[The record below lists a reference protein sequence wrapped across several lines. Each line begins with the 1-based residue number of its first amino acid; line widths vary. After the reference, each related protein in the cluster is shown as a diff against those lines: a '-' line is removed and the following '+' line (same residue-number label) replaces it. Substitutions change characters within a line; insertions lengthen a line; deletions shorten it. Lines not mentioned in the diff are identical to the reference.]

1 MRHKAIWVGL
11 VGIAAACNPP
21 PPRGGGSG
29 GGSTTTA
36 ESVCGPIPLAAGCY
50 AGRCRVSAP
59 LGTIPA
65 GHHVILSELTV
76 PAALTSEVTFDA
88 LCKIETSGP
97 NILHD
102 QLELAV
108 KVGNQASDSAIFRY
122 DPPNPSALVASSAND
137 NRVEGLVL
145 AGTFGVTKRPARWQ
159 VDEIAGVDVTDPADA
174 ASRLRDIA
182 SRGITAA
189 YWDGTRLFVGNGN
202 RVLVYVGLPSDPTAP
217 PSYILG
223 QPDIAAN
230 LTKATSSVIGGGVQ
244 GIWSSGTKL
253 VVSAGNR
260 VLVWNTMP
268 TASFTPADVVLGQN
282 DFSTDV
288 ANSGGVSGSS
298 LYWPSQID
306 SDGTRLAV
314 ADSLNNRVLVWSAF
328 PTAVGQ
334 PATSVIGQGDLFS
347 NTYMAGATSIYQ
359 AWGVALAPGG
369 GAFVTG
375 HFTWSAAHVPSALAT
390 NPAPDFQ
397 VAVGAS
403 RVTPDATWLPSGV
416 ARVGAGLAIRDTG
429 AQRVEMLRSLP
440 THVTSFDYF
449 LGQPDG
455 DRASEFRPSGS
466 TMYTFPSYSVS
477 ANAGV
482 VLVPDVN
489 RLLVFQS
496 PSYSYEP
503 ASLVIGQAGFHT
515 NEKGADYRSIT
526 GRTLG
531 APNDVAVSGNTV
543 AVADTGNNRVLIY
556 DKSALASPAP
566 VAKVVLGQ
574 PNATSYVAN
583 FDLKSPTA
591 ARMSGPAGVALD
603 GTHLIVADTENH
615 RVLIWNSVPASN
627 GAPADLVL
635 GQSDF
640 TSRRPNRG
648 RGDADLDGRCDTGAD
663 GLFHPTGVASDG
675 THLFVADRVNNRVL
689 VWSTFPTAVGQAA
702 DAVLGQPSFTANAPN
717 RGAGWASPRAD
728 GLSLPTGVTLSGT
741 SLFVADTEN
750 NRVVRYDDA
759 TTSPTVGAV
768 IGQPDGTT
776 LSNPNSQSPLTGT
789 ANPGIPAQQPATA
802 TSVVRP
808 RSVAIASGR
817 LYVSETASN
826 RVHMFDAATLAPAG
840 ALGQPNDTSSAANL
854 GGIGAASLSGPNGL
868 ATDGTTLF
876 VADTD
881 NHRVL
886 GYAASPPPSTSA
898 NASLVIGQSSMLAND
913 FNQASTAAHGAT
925 SRPRGLFLR
934 DGDLYVADTEHHR
947 IEVLDSPPVPG
958 NAPKRVLGQPD
969 TSLALPNA
977 GGAPSSRSLRS
988 PRGVFVD
995 ATRIVVADTG
1005 NNRVLVFNK
1014 VSPDAVLVLG
1024 QSGFGGALA
1033 NRGGAPGAATLAA
1046 PESAWVEGS
1055 RLIVADTGN
1064 HRVLVWN
1071 TFPTSNG
1078 QAADV
1083 VLGQADATS
1092 GLSNRGS
1099 SAAAANTLSFPSSVR
1114 VEGGALFV
1122 ADTGNNRVLRFASI
1136 PATNGAAATSVLGQ
1150 ADMTSR
1156 SAAQSGT
1163 DTDRLA
1169 GPAALASDGAY
1180 LYVADRDVARVV
1192 SFPLPAAGTTAIA
1205 SVLGAPTGLQLS
1217 APAGL
1222 VAEARP
1228 QFTSRL
1234 YVSDTN
1240 ADRIIVVGSLSR
1252 LAP

>member
-1 MRHKAIWVGL
+1 
-11 VGIAAACNPP
+11 
-21 PPRGGGSG
+21 
-29 GGSTTTA
+29 
-36 ESVCGPIPLAAGCY
+36 
-50 AGRCRVSAP
+50 
-59 LGTIPA
+59 
-65 GHHVILSELTV
+65 
-76 PAALTSEVTFDA
+76 
-88 LCKIETSGP
+88 
-97 NILHD
+97 
-102 QLELAV
+102 
-108 KVGNQASDSAIFRY
+108 
-122 DPPNPSALVASSAND
+122 
-137 NRVEGLVL
+137 
-145 AGTFGVTKRPARWQ
+145 
-159 VDEIAGVDVTDPADA
+159 
-174 ASRLRDIA
+174 
-182 SRGITAA
+182 
-189 YWDGTRLFVGNGN
+189 
-202 RVLVYVGLPSDPTAP
+202 
-217 PSYILG
+217 
-223 QPDIAAN
+223 
-230 LTKATSSVIGGGVQ
+230 
-244 GIWSSGTKL
+244 
-253 VVSAGNR
+253 
-260 VLVWNTMP
+260 
-268 TASFTPADVVLGQN
+268 
-282 DFSTDV
+282 
-288 ANSGGVSGSS
+288 
-298 LYWPSQID
+298 
-306 SDGTRLAV
+306 
-314 ADSLNNRVLVWSAF
+314 
-328 PTAVGQ
+328 
-334 PATSVIGQGDLFS
+334 
-347 NTYMAGATSIYQ
+347 MAGATSIYQ

-375 HFTWSAAHVPSALAT
+375 HYTWSAAHVPSALAT
-390 NPAPDFQ
+390 NPAPDFE
-397 VAVGAS
+397 VAIGAS
-403 RVTPDATWLPSGV
+403 RVAPDATWLPSGV

-429 AQRVEMLRSLP
+429 AQRVEMLRTLP
-440 THVTSFDYF
+440 THGASFDYF

-455 DRASEFRPSGS
+455 DRVSEFRPSGS
-466 TMYTFPSYSVS
+466 TLYGFPSYAVS

-496 PSYSYEP
+496 PTYSYEP

-515 NEKGADYRSIT
+515 NEKGADYRAIT

-531 APNDVAVSGNTV
+531 APNDVAVSGNNV
-543 AVADTGNNRVLIY
+543 AIADTGNNRVLIF

-574 PNATSYVAN
+574 PNATSYIAN
-583 FDLKSPTA
+583 LDLKSPTA

-615 RVLIWNSVPASN
+615 RVLVWNSVPAAS

-635 GQSDF
+635 GQADF

-663 GLFHPTGVASDG
+663 GLFYPTGVASDG

-689 VWSTFPTAVGQAA
+689 VWNTFPTAMGQAA
-702 DAVLGQPSFTANAPN
+702 DGVLGQATFTASTPN
-717 RGAGWASPRAD
+717 RGAGWATPAAN

-750 NRVVRYDDA
+750 NRVVRYDNA
-759 TTSPTVGAV
+759 TTSPAVGAV
-768 IGQPDGTT
+768 LGQADGTT
-776 LSNPNSQSPLTGT
+776 LSNPNSQAPGGP
-789 ANPGIPAQQPATA
+789 NPGIAATQPATT

-808 RSVAIASGR
+808 RAVAVANGR

-840 ALGQPNDTSSAANL
+840 VLGQPNDTSSAANL
-854 GGIGAASLSGPNGL
+854 GGIGPASLSGPNGL

-925 SRPRGLFLR
+925 SHPHGLFLR

-958 NAPKRVLGQPD
+958 SAPKRVLGQPD

-1033 NRGGAPGAATLAA
+1033 NRGGAAGAATLAA

-1055 RLIVADTGN
+1055 RLVVADTGN

-1083 VLGQADATS
+1083 VLGQASATS
-1092 GLSNRGS
+1092 VLSNRGS
-1099 SAAAANTLSFPSSVR
+1099 SVAAANTLSFPSSVR
-1114 VEGGALFV
+1114 VAGGALFV
-1122 ADTGNNRVLRFASI
+1122 ADTGNNRVLRFAAI
-1136 PATNGAAATSVLGQ
+1136 PASNGAAATGVLGQ
-1150 ADMTSR
+1150 ANMTAR
-1156 SAAQSGT
+1156 NAAQSGT
-1163 DTDRLA
+1163 DTDHLA

-1192 SFPLPAAGTTAIA
+1192 SFPLPAAGSTAIA
-1205 SVLGAPTGLQLS
+1205 SVLGAPTGLQLN

-1228 QFTSRL
+1228 QFASRL